1 MRSARRN
8 ILIGLIS
15 VLVPALVAFLILLP
29 GKSLDK
35 GWFSILPALNAT
47 INSFTSI
54 SLLLGYYFIKR
65 GKVRQHKMMMI
76 ASFILGVIF
85 LISYIIYHSNAP
97 STSFG
102 GSGLIKYVYYL
113 VLISHVLLAIAVVP
127 FVLFALYYAL
137 NNNIDRHKKVVKI
150 AWPVWLFVSISGVL
164 VYLMI
169 SPYY

>member
-8 ILIGLIS
+8 LSIGLIS
-15 VLVPALVAFLILLP
+15 VLIPAVVAFLILLP
-29 GKSLDK
+29 GKTLEN

-65 GKVRQHKMMMI
+65 GMVRQHKMMMI
-76 ASFILGVIF
+76 ASFILGLIF
-85 LISYIIYHSNAP
+85 LISYITYHSNAP

-102 GSGLIKYVYYL
+102 GSGLIKYLYYII
-113 VLISHVLLAIAVVP
+113 LISHVLLAMTVVP

-137 NNNIDRHKKVVKI
+137 NNNIERHKKVVKF
-150 AWPVWLFVSISGVL
+150 AWPVWLYVSISGVL